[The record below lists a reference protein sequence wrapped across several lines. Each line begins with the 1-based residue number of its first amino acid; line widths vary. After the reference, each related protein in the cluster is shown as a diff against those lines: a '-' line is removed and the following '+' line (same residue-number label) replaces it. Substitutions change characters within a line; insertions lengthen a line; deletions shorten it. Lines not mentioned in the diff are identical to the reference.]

1 MRSLARAQIVALT
14 LLAETGALIGQSN
27 SAVADRAVSVAFQ
40 NADGATVQQGVSVAF
55 QNSAYGSVG
64 AGVTVFF
71 QGQIYVSTNLAAAS
85 FTISGPV
92 TYNGS
97 GTLFNQASAPP
108 GAYKITFAPVG
119 GYRTPAPQ
127 TQTLATGGSIAFSGT
142 YSPLPVLSLY
152 PSALAFIYQQ
162 QISGPPSPQT
172 LTVFSSGPTLN
183 FTAQASVTGGTTWLG
198 VTPANGSAGTSGTTL
213 SVSINALGL
222 AAGTYTGQVTISA
235 PAAATSPLVVPVT
248 LTVVTLCAPPQN
260 FYTDATGTGGFG
272 DAAVSNIQ
280 IGQCSTQASVQ
291 IQSSVTA
298 WLGVVMKAP
307 QTTAFAPDLS
317 AGPAGIAA
325 TFGVVPPCSSN
336 LFQCTSPGVAQ
347 WVVIATS
354 PGMTEIDLEMT
365 PTAASLT
372 LADLILGT
380 LSGGVASIATVVNV
394 GNQLYA
400 GVPDFKAAADC
411 ITSGPSLGNAVCITD
426 SIIALSL
433 NQQEL
438 QEAERILKAAG
449 INVTVKALVNALL
462 DSSVTAIQDIGTLS
476 VMSYQTGLLG
486 HTGVEIID
494 MQAQ

>member
-55 QNSAYGSVG
+55 QNSAFGSVG

-108 GAYKITFAPVG
+108 GAYKITFSPVS

-213 SVSINALGL
+213 SVSINPLGL
-222 AAGTYTGQVTISA
+222 AVGTYTGQVTISA
-235 PAAATSPLVVPVT
+235 PAAATSPLVAPVT
-248 LTVVTLCAPPQN
+248 LTVVTLCTPPQN

-291 IQSSVTA
+291 IQSSVAA

-317 AGPAGIAA
+317 AGPAGVAA
-325 TFGVVPPCSSN
+325 TFGLVPPCSTN
-336 LFQCTSPGVAQ
+336 LVQCTSPGLAQ
-347 WVVIATS
+347 WVVTATS
-354 PGMTEIDLEMT
+354 SGLTEIDLAMT
-365 PTAASLT
+365 PSAACIN
-372 LADLILGT
+372 LAGAILG
-380 LSGGVASIATVVNV
+380 SGVTSIATVVNV
-394 GNQLYA
+394 GNELYA
-400 GVPDFKAAADC
+400 AAPDFKAAADC
-411 ITSGPSLGNAVCITD
+411 FAAGPSLGNAVCITD
-426 SIIALSL
+426 SMIALSL

-438 QEAERILKAAG
+438 HEAERILKSAG
-449 INVTVKALVNALL
+449 INVTLKALVTDLL
-462 DSSVTAIQDIGTLS
+462 DASVTAIQEIGTLS
-476 VMSYQTGLLG
+476 VMYYQTGLLG
-486 HTGVEIID
+486 HLAVEVID
-494 MQAQ
+494 LQAQ